1 MLKLAD
7 HWVWD
12 SWYATDD
19 DGRHHVFFLRA
30 SRALQEEGRRHHR
43 ATIGHAVSADLKDWT
58 LLPDALVFADA
69 PAWDDQATW
78 TGSVVREDSGRWRM
92 FYTGVSRA
100 EGGNVQRIGSAVS
113 DDLLVWH
120 REPGP
125 QVEADPRFYEQFS
138 PASDWFDEACRD
150 PWVFRAEDAWH
161 MLFTARTE
169 GPEPTRERGVVG
181 HARSADLETW
191 EVLAPLS
198 RPDALGFGQIEVTQL
213 HRVDGQWLLLFCCGK
228 GEAADARRGL
238 GETGDN
244 YVVPVEDPTGGLDG
258 VVFDIAKARPFEH
271 ESLYAA
277 RLHDVDGQTVIIG
290 FRNIEDGGFVGELT
304 DPIPV
309 RWDGERLVRA

>member
-19 DGRHHVFFLRA
+19 EGLHHVFFLRA
-30 SRALQEEGRRHHR
+30 SRALQEEGRRHQR
-43 ATIGHAVSADLKDWT
+43 ASIGHAVSRDLADWT
-58 LLPDALVFADA
+58 LMPDALVCDDA

-100 EGGNVQRIGSAVS
+100 EDGKVQRIGSAVS
-113 DDLLVWH
+113 DDLVSWTRL
-120 REPGP
+120 PGP
-125 QVEADPRFYEQFS
+125 QVEADPRWYERYS
-138 PASDWFDEACRD
+138 ADSDWFDEACRD
-150 PWVFRAEDAWH
+150 PWVYREGGEWR

-169 GPEPTRERGVVG
+169 GLEPARERGVVG
-181 HARSADLETW
+181 RARSADLDEW
-191 EVLAPLS
+191 EVLPPLN

-213 HRVDGQWLLLFCCGK
+213 HRVDGQWLLLFCCGR
-228 GEAADARRGL
+228 GEASDARRAL
-238 GETGDN
+238 GEAGDN
-244 YVVPVEDPTGGLDG
+244 YVVPVELPLTG
-258 VVFDIAKARPFEH
+258 VDIAKARPFAH

-277 RLHDVDGQTVIIG
+277 RLHDVDGRTVIIG
-290 FRNIEDGGFVGELT
+290 FRNIEDGGFVGEIA

>member
-12 SWYATDD
+12 SWYATDEE
-19 DGRHHVFFLRA
+19 GRHHMFFLRA
-30 SRALQEEGRRHHR
+30 SRALQEEGRRHQR
-43 ATIGHAVSADLKDWT
+43 ASIGHAVSDDLTHWD
-58 LLPDALVFADA
+58 LLPDALVFDDA

-78 TGSVVREDSGRWRM
+78 TGSVVRGDDGAWRL

-100 EGGNVQRIGSAVS
+100 EDGRVQRIGAAVS
-113 DDLLVWH
+113 DDLVVW
-120 REPGP
+120 RRLPGP
-125 QVEADPRFYEQFS
+125 LVEADPLHYERYRPDS
-138 PASDWFDEACRD
+138 GWFDEACRD
-150 PWVFRAEDAWH
+150 PWVFRDPGGDGWH
-161 MLFTARTE
+161 MLFTARVD
-169 GPEPTRERGVVG
+169 GPEPARERGVVG
-181 HARSADLETW
+181 HARSADLADW

-228 GEAADARRGL
+228 GEASDARRAL

-244 YVVPVEDPTGGLDG
+244 YVVPVEDPLGG
-258 VVFDIAKARPFEH
+258 FDIAKARPFEH

-277 RLHDVDGQTVIIG
+277 RLHDVDGVPHLIG
-290 FRNIEDGGFVGELT
+290 FRGIEDGAFVGEIA

-309 RWDGERLVRA
+309 RWDGTRLVRR

>member
-19 DGRHHVFFLRA
+19 EGNHHMFFLRA
-30 SRALQEEGRRHHR
+30 SRALLEEGRRHQR
-43 ATIGHAVSADLKDWT
+43 ASIGHAVSKDLREWT

-78 TGSVVREDSGRWRM
+78 TGSVVRDDAGRWRM

-100 EGGNVQRIGSAVS
+100 EGGKVQRIGSAVS
-113 DDLLVWH
+113 DDLVTWH
-120 REPGP
+120 RLPGP
-125 QVEADPRFYEQFS
+125 QVEADPRYYEKYS
-138 PASDWFDEACRD
+138 EDSDWFDEACRD
-150 PWVFRAEDAWH
+150 PWVFRDPAGDGWR
-161 MLFTARTE
+161 MLFTARVD
-169 GPEPTRERGVVG
+169 GPEPTRQRGVVG

-191 EVLAPLS
+191 EVLPPLS

-213 HRVDGQWLLLFCCGK
+213 HEVDDQLLLLFCCGRT
-228 GEAADARRGL
+228 EAADARGAL

-244 YVVPVEDPTGGLDG
+244 YTVPVEDVLAG
-258 VVFDIAKARPFEH
+258 FDIAKARPFEH
-271 ESLYAA
+271 GSLYAA
-277 RLHDVDGQTVIIG
+277 RLHDVDGRPNLIG
-290 FRNIEDGGFVGELT
+290 FRGFEDGEFVGEIS

-309 RWDGERLVRA
+309 RWDGERLVRR